1 MAPPPVSVDAYLAG
15 LSAERRAR
23 LEALRDTLRAA
34 APDAVETIA
43 YGMPA
48 FRTTEGRF
56 MASYAA
62 YKRHDSL
69 FPASGAVMAA
79 LGDELAPF
87 LAAKST
93 IQFPLGAPIPLDL
106 VRRVGEVRVA
116 ETAGGPPDGDPPTAG

>member
-1 MAPPPVSVDAYLAG
+1 MATPETVDAYLAG

-23 LEALRDTLRAA
+23 LESIRETIRAA
-34 APDAVETIA
+34 APAAVETIA

-48 FRTTEGRF
+48 LRTTGGRF
-56 MASYAA
+56 LVSYAA

-79 LGDELAPF
+79 LGDELTPY

-93 IQFPLGAPIPLDL
+93 IQFGLGAPIPLDL
-106 VRRVGEVRVA
+106 VRKVGEVRVA
-116 ETAGGPPDGDPPTAG
+116 ETASGSPDGDPPASD